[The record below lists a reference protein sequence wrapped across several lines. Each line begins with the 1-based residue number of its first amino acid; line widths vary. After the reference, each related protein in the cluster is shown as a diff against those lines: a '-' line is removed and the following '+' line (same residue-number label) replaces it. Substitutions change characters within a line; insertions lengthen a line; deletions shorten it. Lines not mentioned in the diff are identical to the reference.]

1 MLENENSKK
10 DNWDKFEI
18 FSKFLGA
25 VVLVFI
31 PIVIKLGADSISD
44 SMERGK
50 MIQVLISD
58 FTKNEQQRKDFALI
72 ALDTAIPIKEE
83 CTFLWIN
90 CQPNPEKDK
99 VVDSAILL
107 LSNLVRNASTR
118 SIEIETT
125 RTIITRRAGK
135 EFFCR
140 KLNEQI
146 SRQSKSISAIN
157 PSSGSD
163 SLDQNRKA
171 RAAYTIANLLENSEC
186 STSPS
191 TSTSPLPTPFEVEY
205 DLKGIRLVYIQYKSD
220 RRTAEEL
227 QKVLQGK
234 GILAPG
240 IQQVNGIKNNDIRYA
255 NSSDRSLAENLRDF
269 LKTEKDI
276 QIEDKN
282 LIDLSTKGYKVPPG
296 QLEIWLKD

>member
-1 MLENENSKK
+1 MLPP
-10 DNWDKFEI
+10 
-18 FSKFLGA
+18 L
-25 VVLVFI
+25 
-31 PIVIKLGADSISD
+31 
-44 SMERGK
+44 
-50 MIQVLISD
+50 
-58 FTKNEQQRKDFALI
+58 
-72 ALDTAIPIKEE
+72 
-83 CTFLWIN
+83 
-90 CQPNPEKDK
+90 
-99 VVDSAILL
+99 
-107 LSNLVRNASTR
+107 STR

-205 DLKGIRLVYIQYKSD
+205 DLKGIRLVYS
-220 RRTAEEL
+220 
-227 QKVLQGK
+227 
-234 GILAPG
+234 
-240 IQQVNGIKNNDIRYA
+240 
-255 NSSDRSLAENLRDF
+255 NSLTYEV
-269 LKTEKDI
+269 
-276 QIEDKN
+276 Q
-282 LIDLSTKGYKVPPG
+282 
-296 QLEIWLKD
+296 

>member
-1 MLENENSKK
+1 MNSRKGLPYK
-10 DNWDKFEI
+10 YFASKYNCLLQKWD
-18 FSKFLGA
+18 A
-25 VVLVFI
+25 
-31 PIVIKLGADSISD
+31 P
-44 SMERGK
+44 
-50 MIQVLISD
+50 
-58 FTKNEQQRKDFALI
+58 
-72 ALDTAIPIKEE
+72 
-83 CTFLWIN
+83 
-90 CQPNPEKDK
+90 
-99 VVDSAILL
+99 VVDSALLL

-220 RRTAEEL
+220 RAKAEKL
-227 QKVLQGK
+227 QKVLQDK

-240 IQQVNGIKNNDIRYA
+240 IEQVNGIKNNDIRYA